1 MPTPK
6 EVHKLVEELSKKLA
20 DEGKIIEGGWT
31 AYRITAMHPA
41 APALQVKE
49 CRIAFFAGAHHLFS
63 SIMSVLDAGTEPTEK
78 DLQRM
83 SLIQS
88 ELDAFIVQFKQE
100 NGIPDESTKFQ
111 G

>member
-49 CRIAFFAGAHHLFS
+49 CRIAFFAGAQHLFS
-63 SIMSVLDAGTEPTEK
+63 SIMSVLDGETEPTEK
-78 DLQRM
+78 DLRRM
-83 SLIQS
+83 SLINS
-88 ELDAFIVQFKQE
+88 ELETFITQFKQE
-100 NGIPDESTKFQ
+100 HGITDEPTKPQ